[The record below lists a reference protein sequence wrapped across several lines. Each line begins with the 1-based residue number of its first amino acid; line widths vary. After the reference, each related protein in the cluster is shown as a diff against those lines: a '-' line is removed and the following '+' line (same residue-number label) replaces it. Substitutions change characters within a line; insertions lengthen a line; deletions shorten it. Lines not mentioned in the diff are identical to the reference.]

1 MSSNTNTITNNS
13 MQLVEDNNITNNMV
27 VIEESNNTNNM
38 QVVIEDTNTSNM
50 QCDDNSTDK
59 NNNNHPT
66 TADQGMEMSVVENK
80 EESTKE
86 NDKDIILLKAQDQ
99 SGPATTKSS
108 KGKLSAKSKA
118 RISACLKQLM
128 PDPSM
133 GPSVA
138 EELAAV
144 INSAGDQQQSVL
156 AMHKK
161 AKKSIKSRAQ
171 GSQDKIQMEVQG
183 NVAAVKRGLEPDS
196 EEEVTGEMAR
206 NTTDATEMQSK
217 YKCSKH
223 ARDQDQ
229 SMARREPVL
238 VVNRVREMAVVQQ
251 ENEQEACGPK
261 VKDKG
266 KAKATEASLACH
278 LQPEDDMEEQG
289 AQVQPRRRQSLFPR
303 GDNLIPNIKVT
314 EPTEAD
320 ELKFAVE
327 TAIAD
332 VTLGY
337 ALMTVIHD
345 QADQRCDLNR
355 GPILKLREY
364 NPRPINDKYLAQ
376 LKKSIGA
383 RGLQSKVIWNAM
395 ILAVPCSS
403 IDSSSLKPLK
413 LGTYENKVIWT
424 SQAGASEASFLNGNH
439 RREVLKLMDM
449 KATHVQYRKAL
460 QEKAKATKMEE
471 HQQYLL
477 DEAISGLEKELDKSG
492 SWLVQFVDKD
502 KLASHPQR
510 MWLLDQ
516 LTSNSPMIALP
527 DNDNDKLY
535 QVLNILSTL
544 DEEQQAEYLKET
556 QILLCKYILDV
567 FTFLAAPVEVK
578 ILGLTIDAA
587 EKEEKDVEKQ
597 CRKVARAMMAEA
609 RASTYFAWG
618 LVDDFAEKSLMIWAD
633 VMKSS
638 KHDHPWRLWGLKDRA
653 SRELWNNLLDKYWR
667 RLLSEGMSMGH
678 EIQVNKDTSP
688 DDRIQVAFKNKL
700 EWVRGGHLLD
710 TTYPL
715 SFGSMP
721 LGNRLMFNNIQRLF
735 TDLTSTPKLDLS
747 LAIKEVVSWVEP
759 FVTLSSM
766 QRGDRVWRDYMR
778 AMTANMMRVVT
789 DFFITE
795 RPKLQVFTK
804 YLASVQEQVKVYDA
818 SNLHTE
824 LLEKK
829 FLERLQKIINQYH
842 EQVES
847 WSRAT
852 PVPTYLRPEPNQTV
866 SFENLTEQQEKVAQ
880 GIIQM
885 MRVTAFP
892 KDHYKGM
899 EQLVKALAPMTLNE
913 ASRQLLLA
921 TEVGWALRHKLAN
934 IMQGCRGA
942 QQHWV
947 WYDGI
952 QDRPYCKNGL
962 DASDEM
968 SCMDIGET
976 RDNWANRIT
985 MESELFAQNKRK
997 VKELQKILF
1006 SNQLGLLNN
1015 GALPEDLWLAADTML
1030 KCIVRESERHIGRL
1044 SIPLQDIMGVDWTD
1058 QALEDYGVK
1067 MPPMATQNEVKM
1079 YWGVKQGADLEPL
1092 RNIGTFKQTDKQMV
1106 NMECIASAKV
1116 KRKEEKEI
1124 KEVEKATLFVPRDR
1138 ESVKLQ
1144 AKMAR
1149 LKKKEAEEKANC
1161 QVADF
1166 DKRMVEEEQQQQ
1178 QVLSAG
1184 PYKRTGENLR
1194 ALKFSKVK
1202 RGHKRAKSSES
1213 RESSAQVNEGQA
1225 ELGEDSEQIEED
1237 ESGDMDVD
1245 DMSKQQQQSSEP
1257 EGDNTSSSSEV
1268 VARNKRLYHKRP
1280 VLPPKPKSNC
1290 RKVHYSK
1297 EEFQVHQMV
1306 KNFVSTE
1313 AKLSRGNPSS
1323 DESEDTEDGY
1333 EAAFIDDS
1341 TQKGQESSEENESK
1355 ATAEATD
1362 SSDDSDTDIDGSEEG
1377 DGKSMEDI
1385 SQLPKNDGNGG
1396 RELTEID
1403 TSTDSSQD
1411 DGYGTSLINTMT
1423 RVPESMLKECQ
1434 EVDAEGISQRMSHFS
1449 MDAEGQDK

>member
-13 MQLVEDNNITNNMV
+13 MQLVEDNNITNNMQV

-59 NNNNHPT
+59 NNNN
-66 TADQGMEMSVVENK
+66 SVVENK

-86 NDKDIILLKAQDQ
+86 NDKDII
-99 SGPATTKSS
+99 
-108 KGKLSAKSKA
+108 
-118 RISACLKQLM
+118 LKQLM

-206 NTTDATEMQSK
+206 NTTDATEMQSVDNGSLAKSK

-238 VVNRVREMAVVQQ
+238 VVNRVREMAVVQ
-251 ENEQEACGPK
+251 
-261 VKDKG
+261 
-266 KAKATEASLACH
+266 
-278 LQPEDDMEEQG
+278 QPEDDMEEQG

-383 RGLQSKVIWNAM
+383 RGLQSK
-395 ILAVPCSS
+395 
-403 IDSSSLKPLK
+403 
-413 LGTYENKVIWT
+413 
-424 SQAGASEASFLNGNH
+424 
-439 RREVLKLMDM
+439 
-449 KATHVQYRKAL
+449 
-460 QEKAKATKMEE
+460 
-471 HQQYLL
+471 
-477 DEAISGLEKELDKSG
+477 
-492 SWLVQFVDKD
+492 
-502 KLASHPQR
+502 
-510 MWLLDQ
+510 
-516 LTSNSPMIALP
+516 
-527 DNDNDKLY
+527 
-535 QVLNILSTL
+535 
-544 DEEQQAEYLKET
+544 T

-778 AMTANMMRVVT
+778 AMTANMMRCGKSIGIVALVT

-1202 RGHKRAKSSES
+1202 RGHKRAKSSGLLKQTVLNTWVIY
-1213 RESSAQVNEGQA
+1213 A
-1225 ELGEDSEQIEED
+1225 EED

-1268 VARNKRLYHKRP
+1268 VARNKRLS
-1280 VLPPKPKSNC
+1280 LTE
-1290 RKVHYSK
+1290 VHYSK

-1434 EVDAEGISQRMSHFS
+1434 EAMNTVDAEGISQRMSHFS